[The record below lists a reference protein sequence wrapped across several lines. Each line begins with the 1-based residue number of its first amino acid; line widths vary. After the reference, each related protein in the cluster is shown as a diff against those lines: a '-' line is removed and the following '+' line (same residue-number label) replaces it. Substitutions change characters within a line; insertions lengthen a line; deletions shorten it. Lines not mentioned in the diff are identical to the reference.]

1 LILIVRG
8 LIYIYFGTLCPN
20 YYREWLQHILNDEKA
35 YLERIGNQIRELRIE
50 ADLSQEK
57 LAFECELD
65 RTYIGSVERGER
77 NISVIN
83 LRKIAKALKTKVP
96 VLLNIEE

>member
-1 LILIVRG
+1 MSTTYSRDGKTFLK
-8 LIYIYFGTLCPN
+8 
-20 YYREWLQHILNDEKA
+20 Q
-35 YLERIGNQIRELRIE
+35 IGNRIREFRME

-57 LAFECELD
+57 LAFESELD

-83 LRKIAKALKTKVP
+83 LRKIAKALGRKPEDLIT
-96 VLLNIEE
+96 L

>member
-1 LILIVRG
+1 M
-8 LIYIYFGTLCPN
+8 GTV
-20 YYREWLQHILNDEKA
+20 YSKSEKA
-35 YLERIGNQIRELRIE
+35 YLEQIGNRIRELRLD

-57 LAFECELD
+57 LSFACDLD

-83 LRKIAKALKTKVP
+83 LRKIAQA
-96 VLLNIEE
+96 LNIEVSTLLNVEE

>member
-1 LILIVRG
+1 M
-8 LIYIYFGTLCPN
+8 GTA
-20 YYREWLQHILNDEKA
+20 YTRDEKA
-35 YLERIGNQIRELRIE
+35 FLVQIGNRIRELRIE

-57 LAFECELD
+57 LAFESELD

-83 LRKIAKALKTKVP
+83 LRKIAKALKYKTAD
-96 VLLNIEE
+96 LLNN

>member
-1 LILIVRG
+1 M
-8 LIYIYFGTLCPN
+8 GTT
-20 YYREWLQHILNDEKA
+20 YTKSEKA
-35 YLERIGNQIRELRIE
+35 YLERIGNQIREFRIK

-57 LAFECELD
+57 LAFACDLD
-65 RTYIGSVERGER
+65 RSYIGSVERGER

-83 LRKIAKALKTKVP
+83 LRKIAKALETQVP

>member
-1 LILIVRG
+1 M
-8 LIYIYFGTLCPN
+8 GTT
-20 YYREWLQHILNDEKA
+20 YSKDEKA
-35 YLERIGNQIRELRIE
+35 FLLEIGNRIRDLRIE

-57 LAFECELD
+57 LAFESELD

-83 LRKIAKALKTKVP
+83 LRKIAKALKCKP
-96 VLLNIEE
+96 VDLLNN

>member
-1 LILIVRG
+1 M
-8 LIYIYFGTLCPN
+8 GTA
-20 YYREWLQHILNDEKA
+20 YSKSEKA
-35 YLERIGNQIRELRIE
+35 YLEKIGNRIRELRLD

-57 LAFECELD
+57 LSFACDLD

-83 LRKIAKALKTKVP
+83 LRKIAQA
-96 VLLNIEE
+96 LNIEVSALLNFEE

>member
-1 LILIVRG
+1 MATR
-8 LIYIYFGTLCPN
+8 YS
-20 YYREWLQHILNDEKA
+20 ESEKA
-35 YLERIGNQIRELRIE
+35 YLERIGNQIRELRAE

>member
-1 LILIVRG
+1 MAST
-8 LIYIYFGTLCPN
+8 YSET
-20 YYREWLQHILNDEKA
+20 EKN
-35 YLERIGNQIRELRIE
+35 YLERIGNQIRELRTE

-96 VLLNIEE
+96 VLLNIEDE

>member
-1 LILIVRG
+1 LITFVLKC
-8 LIYIYFGTLCPN
+8 LEMSTTYTK
-20 YYREWLQHILNDEKA
+20 DEKGF
-35 YLERIGNQIRELRIE
+35 LVQIGTRIREFRIK

-57 LAFECELD
+57 LAFACDLD

-83 LRKIAKALKTKVP
+83 LRKISKALKIKP
-96 VLLNIEE
+96 ADLLTP

>member
-1 LILIVRG
+1 MQMSTTYTR
-8 LIYIYFGTLCPN
+8 
-20 YYREWLQHILNDEKA
+20 DEKA
-35 YLERIGNQIRELRIE
+35 FLVQIGNRIRELRNE

-83 LRKIAKALKTKVP
+83 LRKIAKALQYKP
-96 VLLNIEE
+96 ADLLNT